1 MCHMIRGKVKKR
13 ITIIFACCACIF
25 SLILGK
31 LAYEQ
36 IFHHDEILE
45 KALNL
50 WERDFTVAGLRGS
63 ILDKNGTIL
72 AHDIPSTS
80 VMVVPA
86 QIESA
91 KETAHQLAEV
101 LEADETKI
109 YETITKKVST
119 QKIQPEGRLISD
131 EKAIKLEEMDLPGV
145 YLVQDSL
152 RHYPNNS
159 YLAQVLGFTGIDN
172 QGLAGLELQY
182 DSILNAKSGAL
193 NIPFDAKGHNV
204 ELYNESYEAPGRGMD
219 VKLTIDSEIQ
229 DIVERE
235 LNNLMERYSPKSA
248 LALAMNPKTG
258 EVLAMVSKPDFDPNH
273 YQDYSSDVY
282 NRNLPIWKSYEPG
295 STFKSVTFSSAL
307 DLHLFDMFKD
317 TYFDKGYE
325 MVGGARIKSWRAG
338 GHGQQT
344 FLQVLEN
351 SSNPGFVEIGRRLG
365 LDNMY
370 EYVTNFG
377 FGQKT
382 GIDLPGEST
391 GIMFKK
397 EAMGEVEQATV
408 AFGQGLSV
416 TPIQLV
422 TAFSAVVNGGT
433 LYEPYITKAIEDPLT
448 HDTILEYQPT
458 VKRQVISAETSEKMR
473 YALESVVANGGG
485 KPAYIEGYKIG
496 GKTGTAQKAKNGVYL
511 SNEYILSMI
520 SAAPMDDPEIVLYIA
535 ADAPQNDIL
544 YGGTVVG
551 PVIKNCMQDILPYLG
566 VKKVEDQIPKKKVW
580 GDAQRYTVEAYI
592 GKSKQEVTQEGL
604 IFEYIGEGDQVI
616 DQLPQAGTV
625 LDESGKVWIY
635 LGNDHVG
642 ETITGS

>member
-1 MCHMIRGKVKKR
+1 MIRGKIKKR
-13 ITIIFACCACIF
+13 IMIIFISCSCIF
-25 SLILGK
+25 AMILGK
-31 LAYEQ
+31 LGYEQ
-36 IFHHDEILE
+36 IFHHDEIMK

-63 ILDKNGTIL
+63 ILDKNGNIL

-86 QIESA
+86 QIQDATATA
-91 KETAHQLAEV
+91 KALADV
-101 LEADETKI
+101 LEVDETKI

-119 QKIQPEGRLISD
+119 QKIQPEGRLIAD
-131 EKAIKLEEMDLPGV
+131 EKAIQLEEMDLPGV

-152 RHYPNNS
+152 RNYPNNS

-182 DSILNAKSGAL
+182 DSILSAKSGAL

-229 DIVERE
+229 NIVERE
-235 LNNLMERYSPKSA
+235 LNNLMERYHPDNA

-258 EVLAMVSKPDFDPNH
+258 EILAMVSKPDFDPNH
-273 YQDYSSDVY
+273 YQDYDSDVY

-307 DLHLFDMFKD
+307 DLKLFDMFKD
-317 TYFDKGYE
+317 TYYDRGFE

-365 LDNMY
+365 LDNLY
-370 EYVTNFG
+370 SYVTDFG
-377 FGQKT
+377 FGSKT

-422 TAFSAVVNGGT
+422 TAFSAIINGGT

-448 HDTILEYQPT
+448 HDTILEFQPT
-458 VKRQVISAETSEKMR
+458 VKRQVIKKETSDQMR

-485 KPAYIEGYKIG
+485 KPAYIEGYRIG
-496 GKTGTAQKAKNGVYL
+496 GKTGTAQKAQNGVYL

-520 SAAPMDDPEIVLYIA
+520 SAAPMEDPQIVLYIA
-535 ADAPQNDIL
+535 ADAPHNDIL
-544 YGGTVVG
+544 YGGTVIG
-551 PVIKNCMQDILPYLG
+551 PIIKNCMEDILPYLE
-566 VKKVEDQIPKKKVW
+566 VEKTDDQLPKKKVW
-580 GDAQRYTVEAYI
+580 GDVLRITVNDFV
-592 GKSKQEVTQEGL
+592 GKSKKEAVQKGL
-604 IFEYIGEGDQVI
+604 EFEFIGEGDTII
-616 DQLPQAGTV
+616 DQLPIGGTV
-625 LDESGKVWIY
+625 LDEGGKVWIY
-635 LGNDHVG
+635 LGNDNIG
-642 ETITGS
+642 ESIPAD

>member
-36 IFHHDEILE
+36 IIHHDEILE

-86 QIESA
+86 QIENA

-496 GKTGTAQKAKNGVYL
+496 GKTGTAQKAENGVYL

-625 LDESGKVWIY
+625 LDEGGKVWIY
-635 LGNDHVG
+635 LGNDNVG
-642 ETITGS
+642 ETITGN

>member
-1 MCHMIRGKVKKR
+1 MIRGKVKKR
-13 ITIIFACCACIF
+13 IRVIFICCSAVF

-36 IFHHDEILE
+36 IFHHNEILN

-63 ILDKNGTIL
+63 ILDKNDVVL

-86 QIESA
+86 QIQDA
-91 KETAHQLAEV
+91 QGTARQLAEI
-101 LEADETKI
+101 LETDEQTI
-109 YETITKKVST
+109 YSKITKKVST
-119 QKIQPEGRLISD
+119 QKLQPEGRLISD
-131 EKAIKLEEMDLPGV
+131 DKAIALESMDLPGV

-152 RHYPNNS
+152 RNYPNNN

-182 DSILNAKSGAL
+182 DSILSAKNGAL

-204 ELYNESYEAPGRGMD
+204 ELYNESYDAPGQGMD
-219 VKLTIDSEIQ
+219 VKLTIDAEIQ
-229 DIVERE
+229 NIVERE
-235 LNNLMERYSPKSA
+235 MNNLMKRYNPKSA
-248 LALAMNPKTG
+248 LAIAMNPKTG
-258 EVLAMVSKPDFDPNH
+258 EVLAMVSKPDYDPNH
-273 YQDYSSDVY
+273 YEEYSSDIY

-295 STFKSVTFSSAL
+295 STFKSIIFASAL
-307 DLHLFDMFKD
+307 ELNLFDMFKD

-325 MVGGARIKSWRAG
+325 MVGGSRIKSWRAG

-365 LDNMY
+365 LENEY
-370 EYVTNFG
+370 EYVTKFG
-377 FGQKT
+377 FGKKT
-382 GIDLPGEST
+382 GIDLPGESS

-408 AFGQGLSV
+408 AFGQGISV

-433 LYEPYITKAIEDPLT
+433 LYEPYITNSIENPLT
-448 HDTILEYQPT
+448 HETILQYQPT
-458 VKRQVISAETSEKMR
+458 VKDQVISKETSDQMR

-485 KPAYIEGYKIG
+485 KPAYISGYKIG
-496 GKTGTAQKAKNGVYL
+496 GKTGTAQKAENGVYME
-511 SNEYILSMI
+511 NEYILSMI
-520 SAAPMDDPEIVLYIA
+520 SAAPMDDPQIVLYIA

-544 YGGTVVG
+544 YGGTVIG
-551 PVIKNCMQDILPYLG
+551 PVIKNCYNDILPYLG
-566 VKKVEDQIPKKKVW
+566 VEKVDEQIPKKKIW
-580 GDAQRYTVEAYI
+580 GDIAEFTVGDYTGKAKSEAI
-592 GKSKQEVTQEGL
+592 NDGL
-604 IFEYIGEGDQVI
+604 SFEYIGEGDTII
-616 DQLPQAGTV
+616 DQLPKQGMV
-625 LDESGKVWIY
+625 LPEGGKVWIY
-635 LGNDHVG
+635 LGND
-642 ETITGS
+642 EIK

>member
-1 MCHMIRGKVKKR
+1 M
-13 ITIIFACCACIF
+13 IIFICCACIF
-25 SLILGK
+25 TLILGK
-31 LAYEQ
+31 LGYEQ
-36 IFHHDEILE
+36 IFHHTDIMAR
-45 KALNL
+45 ALNL

-63 ILDKNGTIL
+63 ILDKNGNIL

-80 VMVVPA
+80 IMVVPA
-86 QIESA
+86 QIKDA
-91 KETAHQLAEV
+91 KDTAKKLAEV
-101 LEADETKI
+101 LEADENKI
-109 YETITKKVST
+109 YETITKHVST

-131 EKAIKLEEMDLPGV
+131 DKAIQLESMDLDGV

-152 RHYPNNS
+152 RNYPNNN

-182 DSILNAKSGAL
+182 DDILSAKSGAL

-204 ELYNESYEAPGRGMD
+204 ELYNESYEAPGHGMD
-219 VKLTIDSEIQ
+219 VKLTIDSHIQ

-235 LNNLMERYSPKSA
+235 LNNLMKRYHPQNA
-248 LALAMNPKTG
+248 LAIAMDPQTG

-273 YQDYSSDVY
+273 YEDYDSDIY

-307 DLHLFDMFKD
+307 DLNLFDMFKD
-317 TYFDKGYE
+317 TYMDHGYE
-325 MVGGARIKSWRAG
+325 MVGGARIKSWKAG
-338 GHGQQT
+338 GHGLQT

-365 LDNMY
+365 LDNLY
-370 EYVTNFG
+370 AYVTNFG
-377 FGQKT
+377 FGSKT

-422 TAFSAVVNGGT
+422 TAFSAIVNGGT

-458 VKRQVISAETSEKMR
+458 VKRQVISKETSDKMR

-485 KPAYIEGYKIG
+485 KPAYIEGYRIG
-496 GKTGTAQKAKNGVYL
+496 GKTGTAQKAENGVYMA
-511 SNEYILSMI
+511 NEYILSMI
-520 SAAPMDDPEIVLYIA
+520 AAAPMEDPQIVLYIA
-535 ADAPQNDIL
+535 ADAPKNDIL

-551 PVIKNCMQDILPYLG
+551 PIIKNCLQDILPYLE
-566 VKKVEDQIPKKKVW
+566 VEKTQDQLPKKKIW
-580 GDAQRYTVEAYI
+580 GDVNRISVESFI
-592 GKSKQEVTQEGL
+592 GKKKKDVQQEGL
-604 IFEYIGEGDQVI
+604 LFEFIGEGDVVI

-625 LDESGKVWIY
+625 IDEGGKVWIT
-635 LGNDHVG
+635 LGSDHISESVKAD
-642 ETITGS
+642 